1 VIASLREFARERS
14 SFQGFVRE
22 YQTARQGGSVQAP
35 GLNLTCNRLSGF
47 RSHRNLSLGSYLRA
61 VRNSPVKSQI
71 PTVRK
76 LFPYLFGKIE
86 KSVPEIC
93 EFDSLKNYEMNYRRL
108 AQFLGGCERVP
119 PLGEVEFL
127 RSIQNRG
134 THPGTIGL
142 REFLFLTAFVS
153 IVAPQRAIEIGTLA
167 GFSAAVIAA
176 ALHRRH
182 PDRKGIFVDTI
193 DRNTHSVVDADKP
206 VGFQISDIIPHLPG
220 AVRVHAP
227 ADSSIVRELAGRD
240 ELELVFIDADHQHP
254 RPLLDLLRI
263 APHIQCGGWILLH
276 DITLGSKGV
285 AAKKRFGAEWLF
297 AEWPFGKISSA
308 NIGAVQMPG
317 EKTAIIPMALRL
329 MKLPFEM
336 SVASH
341 RKIRRALY
349 GSVAELLW
357 SGQSPYL
364 RSD

>member
-1 VIASLREFARERS
+1 VIASLRGFARERS
-14 SFQGFVRE
+14 SFQAFVRE
-22 YQTARQGGSVQAP
+22 NQTARQAGSVQAP

-47 RSHRNLSLGSYLRA
+47 RSHRNLSLESYLRA
-61 VRNSPVKSQI
+61 VRNSPIKSRI
-71 PTVRK
+71 ATVRK

-86 KSVPEIC
+86 RSVPEIC

-108 AQFLGGCERVP
+108 AQLLGGCERVP
-119 PLGEVEFL
+119 PPGEIEFL

-134 THPGTIGL
+134 AHPGTIGL

-182 PDRKGIFVDTI
+182 PHRKGIFVDTI
-193 DRNTHSVVDADKP
+193 DRNTHSVVDANKP
-206 VGFQISDIIPHLPG
+206 VGFQIPDIIPHLPG

-336 SVASH
+336 GVASH

-349 GSVAELLW
+349 WNVAELL
-357 SGQSPYL
+357 
-364 RSD
+364 